1 MCSGLRS
8 SGIAVTSP
16 GGPSVNSHF
25 QLQRNAK
32 DLSGSQSIQGQLLG
46 QQWESRAGG
55 ERNPLSNTHLMPG
68 STPGNETS
76 NAPIRGGVVGTPISL
91 ARVLVSAREET
102 ARLSLAL
109 EQLKCGAQLRSWDG
123 EVSLLWGDIGGNAS
137 ALGAVP
143 TLAESIEDPEGTP
156 AAALEL
162 FTHERDPSNNLHL
175 LLGTFVRAAA
185 SALAER
191 WFRIH
196 YRSSRVMIA
205 MPIDAP
211 DKAIT
216 LALDRDHEVVGA
228 NASARQMLASMGRPL
243 SAGLSVTAFFRGS
256 EHILSSR
263 RYCDRVVVA
272 QGAIDAAPW
281 AVLTTPPATGLYS
294 VTAEQEVLHT
304 RPRHEML
311 RCLEVTLPTAPDVNG
326 LPPRILRHIEEYID
340 SHLDTPLNLD
350 ELAARA
356 GFSISH
362 FSRCFRNSVG
372 LAPHSYVMRR
382 RLLRAQDLLLDT
394 NMALSEVALI
404 TGFSDQSHFSRQ
416 FHRFMGSPPRS
427 FRLQHR

>member
-1 MCSGLRS
+1 
-8 SGIAVTSP
+8 
-16 GGPSVNSHF
+16 VNSHS

-32 DLSGSQSIQGQLLG
+32 DLSGSQSIRDQLFGQP
-46 QQWESRAGG
+46 WESRAGG
-55 ERNPLSNTHLMPG
+55 ERNPLSNTQLLPG
-68 STPGNETS
+68 SAAANETRT
-76 NAPIRGGVVGTPISL
+76 APIRRGVVGTPITL
-91 ARVLVSAREET
+91 ARLLVSAREET

-109 EQLKCGAQLRSWDG
+109 EQLNCGARLRSWDG
-123 EVSLLWGDIGGNAS
+123 EVSLLCGDIGGNVS

-143 TLAESIEDPEGTP
+143 ALAESIADPEGTP

-175 LLGTFVRAAA
+175 LLGTFIRAAA

-191 WFRIH
+191 WFRIY
-196 YRSSRVMIA
+196 YRSWRVMLA

-216 LALDRDHEVVGA
+216 LALDRNHAVVGA
-228 NASARQMLASMGRPL
+228 NASARQMLTSMGRAL
-243 SAGLSVTAFFRGS
+243 SAGLSVRAFFRGR
-256 EHILSSR
+256 EEILLNR
-263 RYCDRVVVA
+263 RYCDSVVVV

-294 VTAEQEVLHT
+294 VTAERDVLHT

-311 RCLEVTLPTAPDVNG
+311 RCLEVTLPTAPDVSG

-362 FSRCFRNSVG
+362 FSRCFRNSLG
-372 LAPHSYVMRR
+372 LPPHSYVMRR

-394 NMALSEVALI
+394 NMALSEVALV

-416 FHRFMGSPPRS
+416 FHQFMGLPPRS
-427 FRLQHR
+427 FRLRHR